1 MKKFAWMT
9 AALVLCALPAL
20 AADPGFNIEALCKK
34 NNTDKTAIGNCIDEE
49 RSVREEVL
57 EMNIPDAVFNQ
68 CLAKVKSNPAEANY
82 YGFITC
88 VREATGQ

>member
-57 EMNIPDAVFNQ
+57 EMNIPDAVFNR
-68 CLAKVKSNPAEANY
+68 CLAKVKGNPAEGNY
-82 YGFITC
+82 YGFSTC

>member
-1 MKKFAWMT
+1 MKKLAWVT
-9 AALVLCALPAL
+9 AVLVLFALPAL
-20 AADPGFNIEALCKK
+20 AADPGFNIEALCRK
-34 NNTDKTAIGNCIDEE
+34 NNTDKTAVANCIDEE

-57 EMNIPDAVFNQ
+57 EMNIPDAVFKR
-68 CLAKVKSNPAEANY
+68 CLAKVTGNPAEANY

>member
-1 MKKFAWMT
+1 MKKLAWVT

-57 EMNIPDAVFNQ
+57 EMTIPDAVFKQ
-68 CLAKVKSNPAEANY
+68 CLAKVKANPDGANY